1 MSSAGTDPFDLLG
14 VEPRFDLEKADIE
27 GRQRELSKVLH
38 PDRFS
43 NAPAG
48 ERRAALGKAMSVN
61 EAARLL
67 KDPVQRGHALLA
79 RLERDGA
86 AMAPHGDVRVSP
98 NLLMEVMDWREEL
111 AGALTRQDKA
121 TVERIAQVARERRA
135 VLLSQLREGFEQLS
149 NQSGAAS
156 LVQTVAQ
163 GLAALKYL
171 ERLSEEVRRIE
182 DEFSDASV

>member
-1 MSSAGTDPFDLLG
+1 MSSVASDPFDLLG
-14 VEPRFDLEKADIE
+14 VEPRFDLEKAFIE

-43 NAPAG
+43 NSPAG

-79 RLERDGA
+79 RLQRNGA
-86 AMAPHGDVRVSP
+86 ATASLGDVRVSP
-98 NLLMEVMDWREEL
+98 SLLMEVMDWREEL

-121 TVERIAQVARERRA
+121 TVERIAQVARERRT
-135 VLLSQLREGFEQLS
+135 VLLSQLQGGFEELAKE
-149 NQSGAAS
+149 GGEPA